1 MVHEAK
7 RDAEVDK
14 VSRVFGDYIK
24 ESPYLDWLWSD
35 KAGYILLHIY
45 PGTNSSHIDL
55 ENELISDAGKLCNS
69 LFNEICLDVL
79 GMTKNEHRIE
89 NADPLELAE
98 IERRC
103 RTYLDQLPEY
113 GYAYQELFKRA

>member
-1 MVHEAK
+1 MNKVQKNADVEK
-7 RDAEVDK
+7 VYEVF
-14 VSRVFGDYIK
+14 REYISK
-24 ESPYLDWLWSD
+24 SHYLDWLWSD

-89 NADPLELAE
+89 NADPLERAE

-103 RTYLDQLPEY
+103 RPYLDQLPEY

>member
-1 MVHEAK
+1 MNKVQKNADVEK
-7 RDAEVDK
+7 VYEVF
-14 VSRVFGDYIK
+14 REYIM
-24 ESPYLDWLWSD
+24 ESHYLDWLWSD